1 MIMFNTETEK
11 EYIPRFYGED
21 KSTIMLSDLFSH
33 KQCIKYAK
41 EHNFDVIYT
50 ETTACNSVEV
60 IVDFIDNGFSHE
72 FIKNKVLTDNGE
84 FLYNRIQ
91 CKFSRNS

>member
-1 MIMFNTETEK
+1 MNNKEK
-11 EYIPRFYGED
+11 KYIPTFYKGD
-21 KSTIMLSDLFSH
+21 KSTIMLTDLFSH

-72 FIKNKVLTDNGE
+72 FIKEKVLTDNGE
-84 FLYNRIQ
+84 FLYNKIQ
-91 CKFSRNS
+91 CKFSLNS